1 MTLTALQWLVM
12 APAFKI
18 TRHVELLTA
27 LVATELINPLL
38 AEAKLAERVA
48 SIVLFSLVCVAVFR
62 ALFHTTRRRWIGA
75 ILVGTTLALSLTRLF
90 VPTELRLQTGVLLN
104 VSAAT
109 FYVFVLSV
117 IVSHVFN
124 TRVLRTDDVVG
135 AFSGYMLIAL
145 VWGRLYALAWML
157 EPSYFSISPNIDW
170 QLHNWN
176 TLLALFDFYSFTTIS
191 TIGYAAIT
199 TTGPSGNTLVWLEVM
214 CGQFYMAVVVATIVG
229 MKLAEALSSPRDG
242 A

>member
-1 MTLTALQWLVM
+1 M
-12 APAFKI
+12 AFKI

-27 LVATELINPLL
+27 LVATELVNPLL
-38 AEAKLAERVA
+38 AEAKLVERIV

-62 ALFHTTRRRWIGA
+62 ALFHTRRRRWIGSV
-75 ILVGTTLALSLTRLF
+75 LVGAVLALSLARLF
-90 VPTELRLQTGVLLN
+90 VPMELRLQTGIVLN
-104 VSAAT
+104 VFAAA
-109 FYVFVLSV
+109 FYVFVFSV
-117 IVSHVFN
+117 ILSHVFN

-145 VWGRLYALAWML
+145 IWGRLYALTWML
-157 EPSYFSISPNIDW
+157 KPGYFSISSNIEW

-176 TLLALFDFYSFTTIS
+176 TLLALFDYYSFTTIS

-199 TTGPSGNTLVWLEVM
+199 TIGPPGNTLVWLEVM

-229 MKLAEALSSPRDG
+229 MKLAEALTSPRD
-242 A
+242 AS

>member
-1 MTLTALQWLVM
+1 M
-12 APAFKI
+12 ATGFKI

-27 LVATELINPLL
+27 LVAAELAYPLL
-38 AEAKLAERVA
+38 AEARLAERVV
-48 SIVLFSLVCVAVFR
+48 SIFLFGLVCIAVFR
-62 ALFHTTRRRWIGA
+62 ALFHTRRRRWIGS
-75 ILVGTTLALSLTRLF
+75 ILVGTTLALSLGRLF
-90 VPTELRLQTGVLLN
+90 VPTELRQPTGILLCI
-104 VSAAT
+104 SAAT

-145 VWGRLYALAWML
+145 VWGRLYTLAWML
-157 EPSYFSISPNIDW
+157 EPNYFNISPNIEW

-176 TLLALFDFYSFTTIS
+176 TLLALFDYYSFTSIS

-199 TTGPSGNTLVWLEVM
+199 TIGPSANTLVWLEVM

-242 A
+242 G